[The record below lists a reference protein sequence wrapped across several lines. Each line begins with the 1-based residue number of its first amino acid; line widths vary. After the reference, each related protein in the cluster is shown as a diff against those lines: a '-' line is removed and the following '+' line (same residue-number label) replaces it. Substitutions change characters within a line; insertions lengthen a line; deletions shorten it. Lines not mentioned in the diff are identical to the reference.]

1 MMHHLHQTG
10 TNQFSTHTLGIKT
23 NIIHG
28 NLLHKLLLHM
38 ANTTTSNPCLKYVP
52 NWHCQIIGLEAIQ
65 TAQWHQQ
72 CLSLISCNIPV
83 VGLSDDTLHLST
95 LVQHPNKTKTQMTNE
110 NILLANEWCVS
121 IEPAQQEGE
130 S

>member
-1 MMHHLHQTG
+1 MHHLHQTG

-38 ANTTTSNPCLKYVP
+38 ANTTTNNPCLKYVR

-65 TAQWHQQ
+65 TAQ
-72 CLSLISCNIPV
+72 LPV

-121 IEPAQQEGE
+121 IEPTQQEGE